1 MAILFDRD
9 KTLFYSITI
18 KPHSILIILL
28 YSDKTLIQQNTLR
41 FYSHETVLFYYDS
54 SVSVCYNKPPFYS
67 ILFVLLKL
75 HSMMSK
81 RILVSSISIRVC
93 SLVTTLF
100 YLNKSCVLFC
110 SIPSWPWINLVLYY
124 GINRFYSILV
134 LFMVKFRSIRFYSEK
149 TLLYSVVRCF
159 LGRSCRFA
167 RQIHRTER
175 RRFWWQGERSRLA
188 GAGYCCVVAEP
199 WRLYFLLPFQVFRR
213 NTMEKGFLVV
223 PTIPA
228 TIYDTPARTTTNKT
242 SS

>member
-54 SVSVCYNKPPFYS
+54 SVSVCYNKAPFYS

-81 RILVSSISIRVC
+81 RILVSSISIRVY

-134 LFMVKFRSIRFYSEK
+134 LLWWNSARFVSIRRKLCSILSYAVFSDG
-149 TLLYSVVRCF
+149 LAGL
-159 LGRSCRFA
+159 LGRYTVQNVGGSDDKVNA
-167 RQIHRTER
+167 V
-175 RRFWWQGERSRLA
+175 G
-188 GAGYCCVVAEP
+188 
-199 WRLYFLLPFQVFRR
+199 
-213 NTMEKGFLVV
+213 
-223 PTIPA
+223 
-228 TIYDTPARTTTNKT
+228 
-242 SS
+242 